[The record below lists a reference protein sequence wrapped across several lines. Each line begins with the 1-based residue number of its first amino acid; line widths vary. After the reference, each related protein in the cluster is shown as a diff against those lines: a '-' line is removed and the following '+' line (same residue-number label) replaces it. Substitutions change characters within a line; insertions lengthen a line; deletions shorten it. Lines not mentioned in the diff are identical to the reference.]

1 MRTRKLL
8 FIMGLLLFT
17 TVNYAQ
23 RDYVNKE
30 WDNSTGNIGAIKRAV
45 SAIDN
50 DKNLIVVSNTLNSS
64 NNTDV
69 LITKYAPDGT
79 LIWQQAYN
87 GSGNGNDY
95 GVQLKINNTN

>member
-45 SAIDN
+45 
-50 DKNLIVVSNTLNSS
+50 
-64 NNTDV
+64 
-69 LITKYAPDGT
+69 Y
-79 LIWQQAYN
+79 
-87 GSGNGNDY
+87 
-95 GVQLKINNTN
+95 